1 LAFMKSVG
9 VRAAPMPAQQRRAAI
24 IDAAL
29 PLLRRHG
36 EGVTTKQI
44 ADAAGIAEG
53 TIFRVFPDK
62 ESLIT
67 AAIAQ
72 VFDPGPTVDAMLG
85 IDLSLPL
92 RERLQAAIDIIAA
105 RLDSVWELMSA
116 MRMMGAP
123 EQNPRLRPALPAPQ
137 IDDVLPQ
144 ALIALLEPDR
154 HQFRV
159 DPTQVARILRLVTF
173 AGTHPRITDGNPL
186 TSDEIIDLLMDG
198 LRAHSPSPPGS
209 CQPAVRAL
217 SEPFG
222 TM

>member
-1 LAFMKSVG
+1 
-9 VRAAPMPAQQRRAAI
+9 MPAQQRRAAI

-36 EGVTTKQI
+36 EDVTTKQI

-53 TIFRVFPDK
+53 TIFRVFADK
-62 ESLIT
+62 DSLIT

-72 VFDPGPTVDAMLG
+72 VFDPGPTIEAMRG

-92 RERLQAAIDIIAA
+92 RERLQAAIHIITA

-123 EQNPRLRPALPAPQ
+123 EQNARLRPALPSHQ
-137 IDDVLPQ
+137 LDDVLPQ
-144 ALIALLEPDR
+144 AVIALLEPDR

-159 DPTQVARILRLVTF
+159 EPAQVARMLRLLTF

-186 TSDEIIDLLMDG
+186 SSDEIIDLLMDG
-198 LRAHSPSPPGS
+198 LRARSPDPRHPPPS
-209 CQPAVRAL
+209 CQPAVRAVSGL
-217 SEPFG
+217 SG
-222 TM
+222 TI